1 MKRAPISA
9 YLGFALVYGLA
20 TGAAAQNS
28 SSHQPGRQAVRADHS
43 ALPYEVHIAA
53 TTLKAGSTSIA
64 IGSDS
69 WSARGY
75 NLRTLIA
82 QVYNV
87 DVRRI
92 DLPEGFAAD
101 ARYDVSLD
109 LATDVSPETMQQV
122 LEDAI
127 EKRFSVT
134 IQPESRPMEVY
145 VLTAPNGPGAAMHRH
160 SFAVP
165 RGGLKSLVAQ
175 DSGDGAEAG
184 DDLQRITY
192 MGKDCSG
199 VSSGGIS
206 VSGGTMSEFRRTLE
220 PDLDRVLLDET
231 HLAGSYDFKVGNY
244 GNQDELFKLLHD
256 QLGLQVTRA
265 ERNVA
270 VVTVR
275 SAAAPAQNLLQAK
288 L

>member
-75 NLRTLIA
+75 DLRTLIA

-127 EKRFSVT
+127 EKKFSVT

-160 SFAVP
+160 SFAVQ
-165 RGGLKSLVAQ
+165 GGLKSLVSQ
-175 DSGDGAEAG
+175 GDEAEAG

-231 HLAGSYDFKVGNY
+231 HQIGSYDFKIGNY
-244 GNQDELFKLLHD
+244 RDQDELFKLLHD
-256 QLGLQVTRA
+256 QLGLEVTRA
-265 ERNVA
+265 ERNVT
-270 VVTVR
+270 VVAVR

>member
-75 NLRTLIA
+75 DLRTLIA

-127 EKRFSVT
+127 EKKFSVT
-134 IQPESRPMEVY
+134 IQLESRPMEVY

-160 SFAVP
+160 SFAVQ
-165 RGGLKSLVAQ
+165 GGLKSLVSQ
-175 DSGDGAEAG
+175 GDEAEAG

-231 HLAGSYDFKVGNY
+231 HLAGSYDFKIGNY

-256 QLGLQVTRA
+256 QLGLEVTRA
-265 ERNVA
+265 ERNVT
-270 VVTVR
+270 VVAVR

>member
-75 NLRTLIA
+75 DLRTLIA

-109 LATDVSPETMQQV
+109 LANDVSPETMQQV

-127 EKRFSVT
+127 EKKFSVT

-145 VLTAPNGPGAAMHRH
+145 VLTAPNGPGAAMHRN
-160 SFAVP
+160 SFAVQ
-165 RGGLKSLVAQ
+165 GGLKSLVSQ
-175 DSGDGAEAG
+175 GDEAEAG

-231 HLAGSYDFKVGNY
+231 HLAGSYDFKIGNY

-256 QLGLQVTRA
+256 QLGLEVTRA
-265 ERNVA
+265 ERNVT
-270 VVTVR
+270 VVAVR

>member
-75 NLRTLIA
+75 DLRTLIA

-160 SFAVP
+160 SFAVQ
-165 RGGLKSLVAQ
+165 GGLKSLVSQ
-175 DSGDGAEAG
+175 GDEAEAG

-231 HLAGSYDFKVGNY
+231 HLAGSYDFKIGNY

-256 QLGLQVTRA
+256 QLGLEVTRA
-265 ERNVA
+265 ERNVT
-270 VVTVR
+270 VVAVR

>member
-53 TTLKAGSTSIA
+53 TTLKAGSTSISV
-64 IGSDS
+64 GSDS
-69 WSARGY
+69 WSAQGY
-75 NLRTLIA
+75 DLRTLIA

-160 SFAVP
+160 SFAVQ
-165 RGGLKSLVAQ
+165 GGLKSLVSQ
-175 DSGDGAEAG
+175 GDEAEAG

-231 HLAGSYDFKVGNY
+231 HLAGSYDFKIGNY

-256 QLGLQVTRA
+256 QLGLEVTRA
-265 ERNVA
+265 ERNVT
-270 VVTVR
+270 VVAVR

>member
-75 NLRTLIA
+75 DLRTLIA

-160 SFAVP
+160 SFAVQ
-165 RGGLKSLVAQ
+165 GGLKSLVSQ
-175 DSGDGAEAG
+175 GDEAEAG

-231 HLAGSYDFKVGNY
+231 HLAGSYDFKIANY
-244 GNQDELFKLLHD
+244 DKQDQLFKLLHD
-256 QLGLQVTRA
+256 QLGLEVTRA
-265 ERNVA
+265 ERNVT
-270 VVTVR
+270 VVAVR

>member
-75 NLRTLIA
+75 DLRTLIA

-109 LATDVSPETMQQV
+109 LANDVSPETMQQV

-127 EKRFSVT
+127 EKKFSVT

-160 SFAVP
+160 SFAVQ
-165 RGGLKSLVAQ
+165 GGLKSLVSQ
-175 DSGDGAEAG
+175 GDEAEAG

-231 HLAGSYDFKVGNY
+231 HLAGSYDFKIGNY

-256 QLGLQVTRA
+256 QLGLEVTRA
-265 ERNVA
+265 ERNVT
-270 VVTVR
+270 VVAVR

>member
-9 YLGFALVYGLA
+9 YLGVVLVFGLA
-20 TGAAAQNS
+20 TTAVAQSGA
-28 SSHQPGRQAVRADHS
+28 SHAPVRRAVRADHS
-43 ALPYEVHIAA
+43 ALPYEVHIDAS
-53 TTLKAGSTSIA
+53 TLKAGSTSIS

-69 WSARGY
+69 WSVRGY
-75 NLRTLIA
+75 DLRTLIA

-92 DLPEGFAAD
+92 DLPEGFGGD

-109 LATDVSPETMQQV
+109 LATDVSDETMQQV
-122 LEDAI
+122 LQDAI
-127 EKRFSVT
+127 QKKFGVT
-134 IQPESRPMEVY
+134 IQPQSRPMEVY
-145 VLTAPNGPGAAMHRH
+145 VLTAPNGAGTAMHRH
-160 SFAVP
+160 LFASQ
-165 RGGLKSLVAQ
+165 RGLKNVAA
-175 DSGDGAEAG
+175 DSDAGDGLE
-184 DDLQRITY
+184 RITY

-199 VSSGGIS
+199 VSSGNGIS
-206 VSGGTMSEFRRTLE
+206 VSGGTISDFRRTLE
-220 PDLDRVLLDET
+220 PDLDRVLVDET
-231 HLAGSYDFKVGNY
+231 HLAGSFDFEIGNY

-265 ERNVA
+265 ERDVT

-275 SAAAPAQNLLQAK
+275 SAAAARSNLLQAK

>member
-9 YLGFALVYGLA
+9 YLGVVLMFGLA
-20 TGAAAQNS
+20 TNAVAQS
-28 SSHQPGRQAVRADHS
+28 SSHAPARRTVRADHS
-43 ALPYEVHIAA
+43 ALPYQVHLDAS
-53 TTLKAGSTSIA
+53 TLKAGSTSIA

-69 WSARGY
+69 WSAKGY
-75 NLRTLIA
+75 DLRTLIA

-92 DLPEGFAAD
+92 DLPEGFGAG
-101 ARYDVSLD
+101 ARYDLSVD
-109 LATDVSPETMQQV
+109 LAADVDSTTMQQV
-122 LEDAI
+122 LGDAI
-127 EKRFSVT
+127 QKKFGVT
-134 IQPESRPMEVY
+134 IQPERRPMEVY

-160 SFAVP
+160 SFAAQ
-165 RGGLKSLVAQ
+165 RGRRSLVA
-175 DSGDGAEAG
+175 DGDAEDGDGLE
-184 DDLQRITY
+184 RITY

-199 VSSGGIS
+199 VSSGGID
-206 VSGGTMSEFRRTLE
+206 VSGGSMSEFRRTLE

-231 HLAGSYDFKVGNY
+231 HLAGSFDFKIANY

-256 QLGLQVTRA
+256 QLGLEVVRA
-265 ERNVA
+265 ERNVT

-275 SAAAPAQNLLQAK
+275 PAGAPTQNLLQAK

>member
-75 NLRTLIA
+75 DLRTLIA

-92 DLPEGFAAD
+92 DLPEGFATD

-109 LATDVSPETMQQV
+109 LATDASPETMQQV

-127 EKRFSVT
+127 EKKFSVT

-160 SFAVP
+160 SFAVQ
-165 RGGLKSLVAQ
+165 GGLKSLVSQ
-175 DSGDGAEAG
+175 GDEAEAG

-231 HLAGSYDFKVGNY
+231 HLAGSYDFKIGNY

-256 QLGLQVTRA
+256 QLGLEVTRA
-265 ERNVA
+265 ERNVT
-270 VVTVR
+270 VVAVR